1 MRKKGLLEKIL
12 MREPAKED
20 FSANKLPANRVKLFS
35 YMITNKFFKIYK
47 NHILTMLFFLP
58 LIIWGVL
65 TMEYTDMVYSL
76 APKEGITHFIEH
88 WFTVYV
94 TAIPMWVLAFVGLAG
109 GLNVLKKLAW
119 GDPVIFKN
127 DFLRG
132 IKLSGKQLALVGGLW
147 GTAFALIKYA
157 INWLGFYYKVF
168 DDSYSVVFGI
178 FVCLFL
184 LVAAIGYTVYMTCM
198 ASMYNVNF
206 KQLLVGSFKLYFADC
221 FLATGVILLS
231 LSPIIIL
238 LSIGFAITTLLAYL
252 FAICFLIG
260 IIIIPMFLV
269 CQHTFDRVI
278 NKKDYPDFY
287 GRGLSY
293 GSNPQSENTFMADD
307 GAECDKTNNNDEEI
321 DFERVNDGEN

>member
-1 MRKKGLLEKIL
+1 

-20 FSANKLPANRVKLFS
+20 FSPEKLPSNRAKLFS

-47 NHILTMLFFLP
+47 NHILIVLFFLP

-65 TMEYTDMVYSL
+65 TMEYTDMVFSL
-76 APKEGITHFIEH
+76 DPKEGITHFIEY

-94 TAIPMWVLAFVGLAG
+94 TAIPMWAIAFVGLAG

-119 GDPVIFKN
+119 NDPVIFKT
-127 DFLRG
+127 DFIRG
-132 IKLSGKQLALVGGLW
+132 IKLSGKQLAAIGALW
-147 GTAFALIKYA
+147 GTAFAFIRYA
-157 INWLGFYYKVF
+157 IDWLSFYYKVF

-184 LVAAIGYTVYMTCM
+184 LVVTICYTVYMTCM
-198 ASMYNVNF
+198 ASMYNVTF
-206 KQLLVGSFKLYFADC
+206 KQLLIGTFKLYFADF
-221 FLATGVILLS
+221 FLSTGIILLS

-238 LSIGFAITTLLAYL
+238 LSVGFAITTLLAYL
-252 FAICFLIG
+252 LSLCLLIG
-260 IIIIPMFLV
+260 IIILPMFLV
-269 CQHTFDRVI
+269 CLHTFDRVI

-293 GSNPQSENTFMADD
+293 GVNPQSENNFTSD
-307 GAECDKTNNNDEEI
+307 AEGKDENNENDEEI